1 MSSVLRGGRL
11 KSRRPASYSPSMR
24 LKKDAKIERL
34 RTVPLFARC
43 SKKQLATIA
52 SLCDELE
59 LPPGRELA
67 HEGARGYEF
76 GVIVEGSAVVTKGGQ
91 KLRELGAG
99 DFFGE
104 IALVTDTP
112 RTATVVSDSPIRLL
126 VLTARGFRELLRQSP
141 EIQGNVL
148 RALADRLA
156 ADAA

>member
-1 MSSVLRGGRL
+1 
-11 KSRRPASYSPSMR
+11 MR
-24 LKKDAKIERL
+24 LHKDAKIERL

-67 HEGARGYEF
+67 HEGSRGYEF
-76 GVIVEGSAVVTKGGQ
+76 GIIVDGSAVVTKGGR
-91 KLRELGAG
+91 KVRELGAG

-104 IALVTDTP
+104 IALVTDTA
-112 RTATVVSDSPIRLL
+112 RTATVVSDAPIRLL